1 MIFKYLTKSF
11 YINLSIIF
19 LIFFLDR
26 ASKLYVIY
34 LDKKNLNS
42 KLFSSEFLNIDLIWN
57 EGIAFGLFS
66 FNQNNLGSDI
76 FNSAYLNI
84 VLIWNK
90 GIAFGLFS
98 FNESHLYNILS
109 LIISIIVVILVIMSL
124 KSHGFKRYSLLMI
137 VGGALGNLHDRIFF
151 NAVPDFIDF
160 HIGNFHWFIFNVSD
174 IFITLGVISMIVL
187 ELADNKTE
195 ETK

>member
-1 MIFKYLTKSF
+1 MIFKFLGKNF
-11 YINLSIIF
+11 YISFSIVA
-19 LIFFLDR
+19 LIYFLDR
-26 ASKLYVIY
+26 LTKIYVIQ
-34 LDKKNLNS
+34 LDKH
-42 KLFSSEFLNIDLIWN
+42 
-57 EGIAFGLFS
+57 
-66 FNQNNLGSDI
+66 NLGSDI

-98 FNESHLYNILS
+98 FNETHLYNILS
-109 LIISIIVVILVIMSL
+109 LIISIIAIILVIMSL
-124 KSHGFKRYSLLMI
+124 KSKGFKRYSLLMI

-160 HIGNFHWFIFNVSD
+160 HVGNFHWFIFNVSD

-187 ELADNKTE
+187 ELFDNKNE
-195 ETK
+195 KI

>member
-1 MIFKYLTKSF
+1 MIFKFLSKNF
-11 YINLSIIF
+11 YISFSIVA
-19 LIFFLDR
+19 LIYFLDR
-26 ASKLYVIY
+26 LTKIYVIQ
-34 LDKKNLNS
+34 LDK
-42 KLFSSEFLNIDLIWN
+42 
-57 EGIAFGLFS
+57 
-66 FNQNNLGSDI
+66 NNLGLDI

-90 GIAFGLFS
+90 GIAFGLLS
-98 FNESHLYNILS
+98 FNESYLYNIIS
-109 LIISIIVVILVIMSL
+109 LIIAIIIIVLVIMSL
-124 KSHGFKRYSLLMI
+124 KSQGFKRYSLLMI

-187 ELADNKTE
+187 ELVDNKTKE
-195 ETK
+195 INNDKQ